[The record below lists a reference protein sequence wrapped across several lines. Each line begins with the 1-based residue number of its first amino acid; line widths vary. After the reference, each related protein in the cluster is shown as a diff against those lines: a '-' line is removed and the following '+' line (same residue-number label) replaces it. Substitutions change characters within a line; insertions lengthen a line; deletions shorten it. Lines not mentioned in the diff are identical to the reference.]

1 MGKADLA
8 QGGAAQSARP
18 LVSKLPVVSKPLLS
32 GMMRG
37 AGRAKLLLRRI
48 VVATS
53 FPPIRS
59 FYAGIYRLHVSYAVR
74 TLRAIPNLR
83 AIYLKRNSASDD
95 FIPGV
100 SDIDL
105 LVIGDWTAEQQAV
118 AVSAIQRLSRVSP
131 LYDRASAHQVHSIE
145 ALNASGDMDYYF
157 QYRLD
162 QARRHYPLIY
172 GEDLL
177 APLPPIATERAR
189 GAYFMEL
196 KPWWMMFTAS
206 AFGKGPTASDSIFRN
221 SIACKAAAEVLTLED
236 ALNGDGSELSRSEV
250 MQQSLQRAQSEDGA
264 ILERL
269 IRCRARR
276 YLRYEGDVLND
287 AFPFLLRRILTL
299 TTILAKE
306 APFQEKDGLPI
317 EIDGSADE
325 VYRTPAAVEY
335 AQGLVAHAKNRW
347 TGYQRAALLPRCSFV
362 GLDDLQLVLEC
373 DPERPPTAEQVRAL
387 LQLKAPETLRQRVA
401 IYLLLGDTVLGD
413 TVLGDTAF
421 LLLHQ
426 NPLEFWH
433 ILQTPQANPDLF
445 ILLTKPEFV
454 IDGTPRV
461 GAQYRWT
468 RFAAASVGDELKLRQ
483 SAIGKTVPGVRAD
496 SLFMIR
502 AIWRTLQLLIIQR
515 SSTGGTVRIPV
526 TPAAIQRGF
535 QASGLDLP
543 ILEQLQSAYQN
554 ELEGRPSDA
563 VKLIPEVMSIFMKL
577 TRAAAPE
584 AKQV

>member
-1 MGKADLA
+1 
-8 QGGAAQSARP
+8 
-18 LVSKLPVVSKPLLS
+18 
-32 GMMRG
+32 
-37 AGRAKLLLRRI
+37 
-48 VVATS
+48 
-53 FPPIRS
+53 
-59 FYAGIYRLHVSYAVR
+59 
-74 TLRAIPNLR
+74 
-83 AIYLKRNSASDD
+83 
-95 FIPGV
+95 
-100 SDIDL
+100 
-105 LVIGDWTAEQQAV
+105 
-118 AVSAIQRLSRVSP
+118 
-131 LYDRASAHQVHSIE
+131 
-145 ALNASGDMDYYF
+145 MDYYF

-172 GEDLL
+172 GQDLL

-221 SIACKAAAEVLTLED
+221 SIACKAVAEVLTLED
-236 ALNGDGSELSRSEV
+236 ALNGEGEASELSRSEV
-250 MQQSLQRAQSEDGA
+250 MQHGLERAQSEDRL
-264 ILERL
+264 ILQRF
-269 IRCRARR
+269 IRCRASR

-287 AFPFLLRRILTL
+287 AFPFLLRRILKL
-299 TTILAKE
+299 TALLAKE

-335 AQGLVAHAKNRW
+335 AQGLVAHAKNSW
-347 TGYQRAALLPRCSFV
+347 AGYQRAALLPRCSFV

-373 DPERPPTAEQVRAL
+373 DPERPPTVEQVRAL
-387 LQLKAPETLRQRVA
+387 LQWNGPGTPRQRVA
-401 IYLLLGDTVLGD
+401 IYLLLGDT
-413 TVLGDTAF
+413 AF
-421 LLLHQ
+421 LLVHQ

-433 ILQTPQANPDLF
+433 ILQTPEANPDLF

-454 IDGTPRV
+454 IDGAPRV
-461 GAQYRWT
+461 EAQYRWT
-468 RFAAASVGDELKLRQ
+468 RFAAASVGDELKLRR
-483 SAIGKTVPGVRAD
+483 SAIGKTVPGIRAD

-515 SSTGGTVRIPV
+515 SATGGTVRIPI

-535 QASGLDLP
+535 QAWGLGDLP
-543 ILEQLQSAYQN
+543 ILEQLRSAYQN

-563 VKLIPEVMSIFMKL
+563 VKLIPEVMSIFVKL
-577 TRAAAPE
+577 TRAATPE

>member
-1 MGKADLA
+1 MGKADPA
-8 QGGAAQSARP
+8 RGGAAHTARPPVPKP
-18 LVSKLPVVSKPLLS
+18 LVS
-32 GMMRG
+32 GMLRA
-37 AGRAKLLLRRI
+37 AGRAKMLLRRI

-59 FYAGIYRLHVSYAVR
+59 FYAGIYRLHISYAVR
-74 TLRAIPNLR
+74 TLRVIPNLR
-83 AIYLKRNSASDD
+83 AIYLKRNSASDE
-95 FIPGV
+95 FISGV

-105 LVIGDWTAEQQAV
+105 LVIGDWTAEQQQV
-118 AVSAIQRLSRVSP
+118 AVLAIQRLSRLSP

-145 ALNASGDMDYYF
+145 ALKASGEMDYYF

-172 GEDLL
+172 GQDLL
-177 APLPPIATERAR
+177 APLSPIATERAR

-221 SIACKAAAEVLTLED
+221 SIACKAVAEVLTLED
-236 ALNGDGSELSRSEV
+236 ALNHDGDASELSRSEV
-250 MQQSLQRAQSEDGA
+250 MQQGLPRTQAEDRATLQRFIQ
-264 ILERL
+264 
-269 IRCRARR
+269 CRASR
-276 YLRYEGDVLND
+276 YLRYEGDVFKD
-287 AFPFLLRRILTL
+287 AFPFLLRRVRKLTAL
-299 TTILAKE
+299 LAKA

-335 AQGLVAHAKNRW
+335 AQGLVAHAKNSW

-373 DPERPPTAEQVRAL
+373 DPEHPPTAEQVRAL
-387 LQLKAPETLRQRVA
+387 LQLKGPETLRQRVA
-401 IYLLLGDTVLGD
+401 IYLLLGD

-433 ILQTPQANPDLF
+433 ILQTPEANPDLF

-454 IDGTPRV
+454 IDGAPRV
-461 GAQYRWT
+461 AAQYRWT

-483 SAIGKTVPGVRAD
+483 SAIGKTVPGIRAD

-515 SSTGGTVRIPV
+515 SATGSTVRIPI

-535 QASGLDLP
+535 QSWGLDLP
-543 ILEQLQSAYQN
+543 ILEQLRSAYQN
-554 ELEGRPSDA
+554 ELEGKPSDA

>member
-8 QGGAAQSARP
+8 RSDGAQTARSLVSNP
-18 LVSKLPVVSKPLLS
+18 LVS
-32 GMMRG
+32 GMLRA
-37 AGRAKLLLRRI
+37 AGRAKLLLRRV

-59 FYAGIYRLHVSYAVR
+59 LYAEIYRLHISYAVR

-83 AIYLKRNSASDD
+83 AIYLKRNSASDE

-105 LVIGDWTAEQQAV
+105 LVIGDWTADRQAV
-118 AVSAIQRLSRVSP
+118 AVSAIQRLSRLSP

-145 ALNASGDMDYYF
+145 ALKASGDMDYYF

-172 GEDLL
+172 GQDLL

-221 SIACKAAAEVLTLED
+221 SIACKAVAEVLILED
-236 ALNGDGSELSRSEV
+236 ALHGNASERSRSEV
-250 MQQSLQRAQSEDGA
+250 MQQSLQRAQPEDRA
-264 ILERL
+264 TLQRL
-269 IRCRARR
+269 IRCRASR
-276 YLRYEGDVLND
+276 YLRYEGDVFKD
-287 AFPFLLRRILTL
+287 AFPFLLRRIVQLTAL
-299 TTILAKE
+299 LAKE

-325 VYRTPAAVEY
+325 VYWTPPAVEY
-335 AQGLVAHAKNRW
+335 AQGLVANAKNNW

-373 DPERPPTAEQVRAL
+373 DPQRPPTVEQVRAL

-401 IYLLLGDTVLGD
+401 IYLLFGDR
-413 TVLGDTAF
+413 VLGDTAF

-426 NPLEFWH
+426 SPLEFWH
-433 ILQTPQANPDLF
+433 ILQTPEANPDLF

-454 IDGTPRV
+454 IDGAPLS

-483 SAIGKTVPGVRAD
+483 SAIGKTVPGIRTD

-502 AIWRTLQLLIIQR
+502 AIWRTLQLLVIQR
-515 SSTGGTVRIPV
+515 SAASGTVQIPI
-526 TPAAIQRGF
+526 TPAAIQRSF
-535 QASGLDLP
+535 QAWGLDLP
-543 ILEQLQSAYQN
+543 ILEELRTAYQN
-554 ELEGRPSDA
+554 ELEGRPSNA
-563 VKLIPEVMSIFMKL
+563 VKLIPQVMSIFMKL